1 MPVARTHSIA
11 LVGVE
16 GYPVEIETDIANGL
30 PCLFLV
36 GLPDTALRE
45 ARDRIRA
52 AIVNSCEQWPQRRI
66 TVGLSPASLPKR
78 GSGFDLG
85 IALSILAAAGTIPSA
100 AIDGVAFLGELG
112 LDGRLRPVRGVLP
125 AMAAAAGAGFAK
137 VVVARANA
145 AEAALVPGLQVAGAP
160 DLAALLAWLRSEPG
174 AGPPG
179 GAIGLAGSA
188 TEPPGS
194 GTGPS
199 GGASGSPGGVG
210 GVPGGV
216 GGPSG
221 TGGDVPARPSAVPA
235 RPARPRPD
243 LSEVLGQPAARRAA
257 EICAAGGHHLS
268 LLGPPGAGKTMLAE
282 RLPTVMPPLD
292 RAAAL
297 EVTAIHSVAGT
308 LPAGSPLMTEPPFC
322 APHHTATKAAIVGG
336 GSGILHP
343 GAASLAH
350 RGCLFLDEAPEF
362 ARDVLDALRQ
372 PLESGEV
379 VVARSGLTA
388 RFPARF
394 TLVLAANPC
403 PCAKGTAT
411 GAGCSCT
418 PATKRRYLA
427 RLSGPLLDRVDVKV
441 DLLPV
446 GRAELLSDRHFTES
460 SPVVAARV
468 AAARER
474 AAARLSGT
482 PWRLN
487 AEIPGSELRRSF
499 PPAAGSLA
507 PLERAMDLG
516 QISARGV
523 DRVIRVAWTLADIAG
538 IARPTVGETSYA
550 LGLWLGVGA

>member
-1 MPVARTHSIA
+1 
-11 LVGVE
+11 
-16 GYPVEIETDIANGL
+16 
-30 PCLFLV
+30 
-36 GLPDTALRE
+36 
-45 ARDRIRA
+45 
-52 AIVNSCEQWPQRRI
+52 
-66 TVGLSPASLPKR
+66 
-78 GSGFDLG
+78 
-85 IALSILAAAGTIPSA
+85 
-100 AIDGVAFLGELG
+100 
-112 LDGRLRPVRGVLP
+112 
-125 AMAAAAGAGFAK
+125 
-137 VVVARANA
+137 
-145 AEAALVPGLQVAGAP
+145 
-160 DLAALLAWLRSEPG
+160 
-174 AGPPG
+174 
-179 GAIGLAGSA
+179 
-188 TEPPGS
+188 
-194 GTGPS
+194 
-199 GGASGSPGGVG
+199 
-210 GVPGGV
+210 
-216 GGPSG
+216 
-221 TGGDVPARPSAVPA
+221 
-235 RPARPRPD
+235 
-243 LSEVLGQPAARRAA
+243 VLGQPAARRAA

-403 PCAKGTAT
+403 PCAKGAAT
-411 GAGCSCT
+411 GTACSCT

-441 DLLPV
+441 ELLPV

-474 AAARLSGT
+474 AAARLNGT

-499 PPAAGSLA
+499 PPAPGSLA

-550 LGLWLGVGA
+550 LGLWLGAGA

>member
-1 MPVARTHSIA
+1 
-11 LVGVE
+11 
-16 GYPVEIETDIANGL
+16 
-30 PCLFLV
+30 
-36 GLPDTALRE
+36 
-45 ARDRIRA
+45 
-52 AIVNSCEQWPQRRI
+52 
-66 TVGLSPASLPKR
+66 
-78 GSGFDLG
+78 
-85 IALSILAAAGTIPSA
+85 
-100 AIDGVAFLGELG
+100 VAFLGELG

-125 AMAAAAGAGFAK
+125 AMVAAASAGFAK

-145 AEAALVPGLQVAGAP
+145 AEAALVPGLRVVGAP
-160 DLAALLAWLRSEPG
+160 TLAGLLAWLRGEPASG
-174 AGPPG
+174 DEEAACAAPGQPQGPSPEPALAGGPGPG
-179 GAIGLAGSA
+179 G
-188 TEPPGS
+188 E
-194 GTGPS
+194 
-199 GGASGSPGGVG
+199 
-210 GVPGGV
+210 
-216 GGPSG
+216 
-221 TGGDVPARPSAVPA
+221 VPARTPA
-235 RPARPRPD
+235 SLARRPRPRPD

-282 RLPTVMPPLD
+282 RLPTVMPGLD
-292 RAAAL
+292 RTAAL
-297 EVTAIHSVAGT
+297 EVTSIHSVAGT

-350 RGCLFLDEAPEF
+350 RGFLFLDEAPEF

-379 VVARSGLTA
+379 VVARCGLTA

-403 PCAKGTAT
+403 PCAKGTAI
-411 GAGCSCT
+411 GATCSCT

-441 DLLPV
+441 ELLPV
-446 GRAELLSDRHFTES
+446 GRAELLSDRHFAES

-474 AAARLSGT
+474 TAARLKDT

-487 AEIPGSELRRSF
+487 AEIPGSELRRAF
-499 PPAAGSLA
+499 PPSPGSLA

-523 DRVIRVAWTLADIAG
+523 DRVIRVAWTLADLAG

-550 LGLWLGVGA
+550 LGLWLGAGS